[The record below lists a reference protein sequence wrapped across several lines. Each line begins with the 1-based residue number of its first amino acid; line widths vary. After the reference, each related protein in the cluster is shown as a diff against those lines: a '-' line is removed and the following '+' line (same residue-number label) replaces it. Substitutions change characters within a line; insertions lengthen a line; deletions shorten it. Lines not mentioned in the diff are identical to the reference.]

1 MKTRLTAAATALA
14 VVAAL
19 LAIAAPALAQTVP
32 PAPGD
37 VGPGKPEYPVGRTT
51 IQITSE
57 PGRTLDADVWYPA
70 NEESLVAIPKSTY
83 EFPGISYTSTLAYDS
98 PPVASGGPFPLIV
111 YSHGSGGLRYV
122 SAFLTEALA
131 ARGFVVIAVDHTG
144 NTALDAFAGT
154 TLPRKEIAR
163 LRPVDIR
170 AEIDAMVAANDDP
183 LGPFAGAIDTSRI
196 GLVGHSAGAGGI
208 LKFAAEGGTAAGTDL
223 RALVGLGPAVNG
235 VTDEELA
242 SIETPTMLVSG
253 TLDDVTPI
261 KTQTERAVRELGSHP
276 LYRVDLR
283 DAGHQSF
290 SDVCY
295 YQDLAQSK
303 PETAAPIVEA
313 INAYAEDACPEQ
325 FLPSEQAHRLI
336 DRYVIGFFERYVE
349 GDKAAQRWLAPTQSK
364 VVDLQVER

>member
-1 MKTRLTAAATALA
+1 MKARLRVSATALA
-14 VVAAL
+14 IAAAL
-19 LAIAAPALAQTVP
+19 LGLGASALAQTVP

-51 IQITSE
+51 IQVTSE

-83 EFPGISYTSTLAYDS
+83 QFPGISYTSTVAYDS
-98 PPVASGGPFPLIV
+98 PPIASGGPFPLIV

-131 ARGFVVIAVDHTG
+131 ARGFVVISVDHKG
-144 NTALDAFAGT
+144 NTALDTFAGT

-163 LRPVDIR
+163 LRPIDIR
-170 AEIDAMVAANDDP
+170 AEIDTMAAATDDP
-183 LGPFAGAIDTSRI
+183 PSPFAGAVDTSRI
-196 GLVGHSAGAGGI
+196 GLVGHSAGGGAV
-208 LKFAAEGGTAAGTDL
+208 LRSVAEGGTAADQDVK
-223 RALVGLGPAVNG
+223 AVVGLGTY
-235 VTDEELA
+235 TDPLSNEELA
-242 SIETPTMLVSG
+242 SVDEPTMLVSG
-253 TLDDVTPI
+253 TRDTTTPI

-283 DAGHQSF
+283 DGGHQSY

-295 YQDLAQSK
+295 YQEVLAATPNVPQ
-303 PETAAPIVEA
+303 PVV
-313 INAYAEDACPEQ
+313 DAVDEFAKEGCTPKL
-325 FLPSEQAHRLI
+325 LPAEQAHRLI

-349 GDKAAQRWLAPTQSK
+349 GDKAAQRFLEPTQPK
-364 VVDLQVER
+364 VVDLTVQR